1 MSTKIYNVEFPAWLN
16 DSRTVEQLLVRVVL
30 AISYRK
36 RNRTHMSYALI
47 PDGYSLKK
55 VTKAQKQA
63 LNDKRRHDN
72 VVALINNPEIIKQ
85 VIVVITGY
93 LALKEA
99 NDLYEY
105 LAEQGINITQDTKDA
120 YTKKR
125 QFGDAPVGVSIEQLV
140 EATFERFGL

>member
-1 MSTKIYNVEFPAWLN
+1 
-16 DSRTVEQLLVRVVL
+16 
-30 AISYRK
+30 
-36 RNRTHMSYALI
+36 MSYALI

-125 QFGDAPVGVSIEQLV
+125 QFGDAPVAVSIEQLV

>member
-1 MSTKIYNVEFPAWLN
+1 
-16 DSRTVEQLLVRVVL
+16 
-30 AISYRK
+30 
-36 RNRTHMSYALI
+36 MSYALI

-72 VVALINNPEIIKQ
+72 VVAIINNPEIIKQ

-93 LALKEA
+93 LALREA

-125 QFGDAPVGVSIEQLV
+125 QFGDAPVGVSIEQIV
-140 EATFERFGL
+140 EAAFQRLGV

>member
-1 MSTKIYNVEFPAWLN
+1 
-16 DSRTVEQLLVRVVL
+16 
-30 AISYRK
+30 
-36 RNRTHMSYALI
+36 MSYALI

-72 VVALINNPEIIKQ
+72 VIAAINNPEIIKQ
-85 VIVVITGY
+85 VIVIITGY

-105 LAEQGINITQDTKDA
+105 LAEQGVNITQDTKDA

-125 QFGDAPVGVSIEQLV
+125 SFGAPAGGVSFEDLV
-140 EATFERFGL
+140 EMTFTRFGFGKDK